1 MHGGHSGDDI
11 NKKFANGIKLLTR
24 FIYIINEK
32 YGVKLVSFN
41 SGRMH
46 NAIPRDGVV
55 IFAVPAQYK
64 KMSVLIPNV
73 FTAEVE
79 AEFHVT
85 EKEIKFSLESTDKGL
100 VIKELDKYKIHTGS
114 SGCRQWCYGHVSG

>member
-1 MHGGHSGDDI
+1 MADI
-11 NKKFANGIKLLTR
+11 AVTILIKIRNGIKLLTR

-55 IFAVPAQYK
+55 ILQYLLNTK
-64 KMSVLIPNV
+64 KTSVL
-73 FTAEVE
+73 T
-79 AEFHVT
+79 
-85 EKEIKFSLESTDKGL
+85 
-100 VIKELDKYKIHTGS
+100 
-114 SGCRQWCYGHVSG
+114 